1 VLKERIYEGKAKIL
15 YKSDKND
22 LIYQYFKDDATA
34 FNALKKDIIS
44 GKGILNN
51 FISEFIMNEL
61 NKQKINT
68 HFVKRIDDRVQL
80 VQKLNIL
87 PLEVIVRNYA
97 AGSICKR
104 LDIKENT
111 NFKLPLIEFCYKRD
125 DLGDPLITEDHIL
138 LLEIA
143 TESEIKLIKAIT
155 NNINDVLLKL
165 FDSINIKLVDFKIEF
180 GRNDMKQIILA
191 DEISPDSCRL
201 WDNNTGEKMD
211 KDRFRL
217 DLGSLTKYYA
227 EIANRFNINLPNFDY
242 A

>member
-1 VLKERIYEGKAKIL
+1 MLKERIYEGKAKIL

-104 LDIKENT
+104 LDINS
-111 NFKLPLIEFCYKRD
+111 Y
-125 DLGDPLITEDHIL
+125 
-138 LLEIA
+138 
-143 TESEIKLIKAIT
+143 
-155 NNINDVLLKL
+155 NI
-165 FDSINIKLVDFKIEF
+165 
-180 GRNDMKQIILA
+180 
-191 DEISPDSCRL
+191 
-201 WDNNTGEKMD
+201 DN
-211 KDRFRL
+211 
-217 DLGSLTKYYA
+217 A
-227 EIANRFNINLPNFDY
+227 
-242 A
+242 